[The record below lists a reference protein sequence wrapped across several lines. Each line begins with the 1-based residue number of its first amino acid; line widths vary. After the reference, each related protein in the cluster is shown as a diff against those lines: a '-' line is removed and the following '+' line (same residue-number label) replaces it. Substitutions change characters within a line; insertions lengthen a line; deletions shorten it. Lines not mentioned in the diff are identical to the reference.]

1 MANTVNP
8 VPAGFHTVT
17 PYLIVNDGLRALAF
31 YQQAFGAVVNNLE
44 TLPNGKFLN
53 AEFRIG
59 DSNLM
64 MGEHA
69 ADAPETGK
77 LPRLSIYLYVPDSD
91 ALQAAAIAAGAKEI
105 YPVSTKFYGNREGGV
120 EDPFGITWWISTRVE
135 DLTPAEMLERMA
147 TLRPETH

>member
-1 MANTVNP
+1 MTDKVNP

-17 PYLIVNDGLRALAF
+17 PYLIVSDGHRALEF

-44 TLPNGKFLN
+44 ALPDGKFLN

-64 MGEHA
+64 MGEHE
-69 ADAPETGK
+69 ADVPEAGK

-135 DLTPAEMLERMA
+135 DLSSEEMLQRMA
-147 TLRPETH
+147 QQ